1 VSGNGPADPSSP
13 KGPSAPPRAG
23 LPALPSPHGQSAPG
37 GHRHPAHGHPERRKA
52 LLPGQRGGRES
63 DRARRGGRA
72 GRTRYLGTL
81 IVADLPPGTKGK
93 VVFAIIFS
101 VSPESILTVTA
112 DGETPDVGRARRRA
126 RASRRARSARRQERL
141 DVAPVRPARFL

>member
-81 IVADLPPGTKGK
+81 IVADLPPGTKGWN
-93 VVFAIIFS
+93 AGCRAGTAPSPS
-101 VSPESILTVTA
+101 VSTRPI
-112 DGETPDVGRARRRA
+112 RAKA
-126 RASRRARSARRQERL
+126 RAAGCRACSAG
-141 DVAPVRPARFL
+141 AFL